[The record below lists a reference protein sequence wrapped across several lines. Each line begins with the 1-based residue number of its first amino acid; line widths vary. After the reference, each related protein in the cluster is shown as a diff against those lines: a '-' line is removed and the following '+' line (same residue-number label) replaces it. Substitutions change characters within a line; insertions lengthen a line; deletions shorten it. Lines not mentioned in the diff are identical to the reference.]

1 MSNENKNT
9 PEAGQSAGLSVA
21 ASSAA
26 FERWWH
32 DEGSG
37 FPPLDGED
45 RETHMH
51 RVAKIAWSNG
61 AYLERSAIVGTIH
74 ALAIVRGLNSKI
86 ALYESAIKD
95 ALMHLDTN
103 YCIDGLPMKDSDA
116 ANSLRRVLPNAQYQ
130 P

>member
-1 MSNENKNT
+1 MTPTNSDTKTTSAEA
-9 PEAGQSAGLSVA
+9 PEARCAGA
-21 ASSAA
+21 HTSAA

-61 AYLERSAIVGTIH
+61 AYLERNAITEVIRSLAVVREQNQIIRELYGLIIDKAH
-74 ALAIVRGLNSKI
+74 ALLSEPRSGGGCV
-86 ALYESAIKD
+86 E
-95 ALMHLDTN
+95 
-103 YCIDGLPMKDSDA
+103 
-116 ANSLRRVLPNAQYQ
+116 
-130 P
+130 